1 MCWMIVTYSLDN
13 LVDEPLGFVD
23 LLFRVCHDQAMEV
36 LVLVAGVS
44 SVRFALALLDRA
56 FASNGDL
63 GARLCFHLF
72 ERITTRTDE

>member
-1 MCWMIVTYSLDN
+1 MIVTYSLDN
-13 LVDEPLGFVD
+13 LVYEPLCFVD

-56 FASNGDL
+56 LATDCDL
-63 GARLCFHLF
+63 GARLCLHLF
-72 ERITTRTDE
+72 ERVTTRTDE